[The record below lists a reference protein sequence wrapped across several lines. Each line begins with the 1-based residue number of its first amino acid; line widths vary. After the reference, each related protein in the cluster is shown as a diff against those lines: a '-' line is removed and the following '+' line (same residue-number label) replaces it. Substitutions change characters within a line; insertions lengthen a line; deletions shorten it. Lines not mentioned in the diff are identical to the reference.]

1 MTDRLRVAMVA
12 LDFDRQGGSERRTG
26 QLVDALLAAGHEV
39 HLIGARI
46 RGVWDPRTILRPV
59 RCASRPRWLEVVQ
72 FSRRAATVVRRDSFD
87 IVHNQIRP
95 FVPGVVTVGGGCHRF
110 YLREV
115 LPLERGRLVAGLKRA
130 SALHLALL
138 ALERAGYRPDRCPY
152 IIANSCLGRDGILR
166 YYPMPPERVVVAYNG
181 VDAGR
186 FSPEARGRWRAERR
200 LALGVG
206 PEDLLVLFVGTGF
219 ARKGLAPLLAALAR
233 LRDRRPTPHLAVIGS
248 GSARPWQRRAAGL
261 GLGDRVRFAGRVAD
275 PERYYAAAD
284 VFALPTFFDPFANAT
299 LEAMASGLSVV
310 TSRQNGASEILRPGV
325 DGLVVDRPDDVD
337 GLVEAL
343 TSLADPA
350 TRRALGEQARQT
362 ALRFPWERAL
372 ERTLEVYREV
382 TRAAS
387 REPRAE
393 SRETRRESREP
404 RDGE

>member
-1 MTDRLRVAMVA
+1 MVA

-26 QLVDALLAAGHEV
+26 QLVDALLTAGHEV
-39 HLIGARI
+39 HLVGARI
-46 RGVWDPRTILRPV
+46 RGAWDPRTILHPV
-59 RCASRPRWLEVVQ
+59 RCAPRPRWLEVVQ
-72 FSRRAATVVRRDSFD
+72 FSRRAGTVVRRESFD
-87 IVHNQIRP
+87 IIHNQIRP
-95 FVPGVVTVGGGCHRF
+95 FVPGVVTAGGGCHRY

-115 LPLERGRLVAGLKRA
+115 LPLEKGWLVAGLKRA

-152 IIANSCLGRDGILR
+152 IIANSSLGRDGILR

-186 FSPEARGRWRAERR
+186 FSPEARGRWREERR

-233 LRDRRPTPHLAVIGS
+233 LRDRRLTPYLAVVGS

-261 GLGDRVRFAGRVAD
+261 GLGDRVRFVGRVAD

-299 LEAMASGLSVV
+299 LEAMASGLPIV
-310 TSRQNGASEILRPGV
+310 TSRQNGAAEILRPGV
-325 DGLVVDRPDDVD
+325 DGLVVDRPDDVA
-337 GLVEAL
+337 GLAEAL
-343 TSLADPA
+343 ASLADPA
-350 TRRALGEQARQT
+350 TRSALGGQARQT
-362 ALRFPWERAL
+362 ALRFPWERPL

-382 TRAAS
+382 TRDAR
-387 REPRAE
+387 REPRATSRGPRE
-393 SRETRRESREP
+393 GEPRAEGRETR
-404 RDGE
+404 GEG